1 MKTVIEIIGSQLS
14 KKEHILKKVTD
25 FLASGPI
32 FSHFLQSTAANENSS
47 FFNWNIFFSQSFIGL
62 LEAVLFYSEFFP
74 LVETIIETWGKSIFQ
89 DEIYSC

>member
-1 MKTVIEIIGSQLS
+1 MKTVTEIIGSQLS

-47 FFNWNIFFSQSFIGL
+47 FFN
-62 LEAVLFYSEFFP
+62 
-74 LVETIIETWGKSIFQ
+74 
-89 DEIYSC
+89 